1 MPTSLT
7 KAGRYQIVRELG
19 RGAMGVVYE
28 GFDPV
33 IGRTVAIKT
42 MLLEGLSGS
51 EYEEYKKR
59 FQREAQAAGI
69 LSHPNIVTVHD
80 FGEDN
85 GVLYLAMEFLKG
97 MSLQDLLAHGK
108 ALPIEGIIRL
118 YDQVCS
124 ALDQAHAHQIVHRDM
139 KPANIMI
146 LENGTVKVT
155 DFGIARLL
163 SAGTGMTRV
172 GQVVGTPSYMSPEQV
187 RGLPVD
193 GRSDI
198 FSLGVILYLLL
209 TGKKPFDGPSL
220 TTVIY
225 KIVNEEPAP
234 LSSIDPAA
242 HPNLSSIVAK
252 ALAKDPN
259 QRYQTCGAL
268 AADLRN
274 YKALG
279 QPGTGSTTGAQ
290 AAPAAAR
297 AAGSAVGAGAPQP
310 AESMRG
316 GTHQGVEN
324 AAAQPA
330 PAAVSP
336 ASRRSST
343 PIVILAIAV
352 LGLVAAFGG
361 YFLRGLHK
369 SQGAAQNAAPVS
381 TSPAAGAPT
390 SPTVE
395 PAPVIPATVTP
406 SKGAQSATSQ
416 QAPPVEA
423 VPGPSKGGAGS
434 PKQAQ
439 VQPPTHEES
448 DRAGRDTKQ
457 ASRAA
462 EKATTE
468 AANKPAETR
477 PAETKL
483 QGAPVP
489 PQPPPS
495 QAAAAPGTSQAI
507 IETKPP
513 GFDVFIDGKN
523 YGHSDQPVV
532 ANIAPGEHTLS
543 IRKNGVEVYTKTFT
557 QTMDAHSMTIT
568 PPH

>member
-59 FQREAQAAGI
+59 FQREAQAAGM

-108 ALPIEGIIRL
+108 ALPMEGIIRL

-234 LSSIDPAA
+234 LSSVDPAA
-242 HPNLSSIVAK
+242 HPNLSAIVAK

-274 YKALG
+274 YKTPG
-279 QPGTGSTTGAQ
+279 QPASGVTAGATATASAERVSGAAAATGPARSVESAPPAAPQAEGSTT
-290 AAPAAAR
+290 R
-297 AAGSAVGAGAPQP
+297 
-310 AESMRG
+310 
-316 GTHQGVEN
+316 
-324 AAAQPA
+324 PA
-330 PAAVSP
+330 P
-336 ASRRSST
+336 RRSSMT
-343 PIVILAIAV
+343 IAIVAVAV
-352 LGLVAAFGG
+352 LGLLAAGG
-361 YFLRGLHK
+361 AYFLRVYRP
-369 SQGAAQNAAPVS
+369 SQGAPQNATPAS
-381 TSPAAGAPT
+381 AFPAAEAPAPSTAAPPPVVPT
-390 SPTVE
+390 SSSATQSTPSGQTQPVE
-395 PAPVIPATVTP
+395 AASKP
-406 SKGAQSATSQ
+406 SKGE
-416 QAPPVEA
+416 EA
-423 VPGPSKGGAGS
+423 L

-439 VQPPTHEES
+439 VQPPAHEES
-448 DRAGRDTKQ
+448 GRAGRETHQ
-457 ASRAA
+457 AGRSA
-462 EKATTE
+462 EKATAE
-468 AANKPAETR
+468 AANKPAETK
-477 PAETKL
+477 PAETKTE
-483 QGAPVP
+483 GAPVP
-489 PQPPPS
+489 LQPPPS
-495 QAAAAPGTSQAI
+495 AVASAPATSQVI

-532 ANIAPGEHTLS
+532 ANVAPGQHTLS

-557 QTMDAHSMTIT
+557 QTMDAHSMTVT

>member
-42 MLLEGLSGS
+42 MLLEGLSPS
-51 EYEEYKKR
+51 EYEEYQKR
-59 FQREAQAAGI
+59 FQREAQAAGV

-85 GVLYLAMEFLKG
+85 GVLYLAMEFLRG
-97 MSLQDLLAHGK
+97 MSLQDLLGRGK
-108 ALPIEGIIRL
+108 VLPIEGIIRL

-146 LENGTVKVT
+146 LENGVVKVT
-155 DFGIARLL
+155 DFGIARVL

-209 TGKKPFDGPSL
+209 TGQKPFDGPSL

-234 LSSIDPAA
+234 LSSLDPAI
-242 HPNLSSIVAK
+242 HPNLGAIVAK

-259 QRYQTCGAL
+259 RRYQTCGAL

-274 YKALG
+274 YKTLG
-279 QPGTGSTTGAQ
+279 QPGNGSTTGSETT
-290 AAPAAAR
+290 APAAR
-297 AAGSAVGAGAPQP
+297 AAGSALAPGATKP
-310 AESMRG
+310 
-316 GTHQGVEN
+316 VELPR
-324 AAAQPA
+324 AAASQIEARVAQQAASTAEAATPA
-330 PAAVSP
+330 P
-336 ASRRSST
+336 RRSSMT
-343 PIVILAIAV
+343 LAILAV
-352 LGLVAAFGG
+352 GTLGLVAAFGG
-361 YFLRGLHK
+361 YFLRGYHT
-369 SQGAAQNAAPVS
+369 SQGAPQNAAP
-381 TSPAAGAPT
+381 TSAPAAGAPVPST
-390 SPTVE
+390 AA
-395 PAPVIPATVTP
+395 PAPVTPTLAPTSTATQPTSAPQLPTAEATPPPTKAGEAPLKRAPVRTEASSGAGRETRPSSRTSQKAGAASETKPPEAKAETAPAPQPP
-406 SKGAQSATSQ
+406 SSPVVSASATSQ
-416 QAPPVEA
+416 V
-423 VPGPSKGGAGS
+423 
-434 PKQAQ
+434 
-439 VQPPTHEES
+439 
-448 DRAGRDTKQ
+448 
-457 ASRAA
+457 
-462 EKATTE
+462 
-468 AANKPAETR
+468 
-477 PAETKL
+477 
-483 QGAPVP
+483 
-489 PQPPPS
+489 
-495 QAAAAPGTSQAI
+495 I

-523 YGHSDQPVV
+523 YGRSDQPVV
-532 ANIAPGEHTLS
+532 ANITPGQHVLS
-543 IRKNGVEVYTKTFT
+543 IRQNGVEVYTKTFT
-557 QTMDAHSMTIT
+557 QTTEAHSMTVT